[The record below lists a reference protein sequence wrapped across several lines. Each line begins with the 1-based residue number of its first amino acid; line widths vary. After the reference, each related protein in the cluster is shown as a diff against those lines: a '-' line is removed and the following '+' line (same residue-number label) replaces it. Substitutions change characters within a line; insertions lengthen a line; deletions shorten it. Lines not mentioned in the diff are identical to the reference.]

1 MVTNHLYI
9 DSLQFALCLSL
20 YSSPSAAIIDDFP
33 PGFHSAHSG
42 LRLFQ
47 PRGTFR
53 LSRRL
58 ATKGASSVVLVGAP
72 CASLNQIGEQRYEND
87 QALDRYTT
95 KLSADDSRHLVQF
108 SSIRCL
114 SLTRTKRSLAVVKT
128 FAAAGTTWRGCSR
141 EAGMENWRDVA
152 SAACEVVVL

>member
-1 MVTNHLYI
+1 MVTNHYTSI
-9 DSLQFALCLSL
+9 RYNSLSVSPCISL
-20 YSSPSAAIIDDFP
+20 PRRRSSTIS
-33 PGFHSAHSG
+33 PGSHSG

-47 PRGTFR
+47 PRGTVR

-58 ATKGASSVVLVGAP
+58 GTKGASSVVFVGAP

-128 FAAAGTTWRGCSR
+128 FAATGTTWRGCSR
-141 EAGMENWRDVA
+141 ESGMENWRDVT
-152 SAACEVVVL
+152 SAACFTVVEH